1 MILLLFTPY
10 ATGSVDCLFDGDL
23 FDAVIFDTCVV
34 VPPVGTGGHPGW
46 KVRRIIG
53 ETDELAAQNEALI
66 MLLS

>member
-23 FDAVIFDTCVV
+23 FDAVLFDTCVV
-34 VPPVGTGGHPGW
+34 PSTGGHPGW